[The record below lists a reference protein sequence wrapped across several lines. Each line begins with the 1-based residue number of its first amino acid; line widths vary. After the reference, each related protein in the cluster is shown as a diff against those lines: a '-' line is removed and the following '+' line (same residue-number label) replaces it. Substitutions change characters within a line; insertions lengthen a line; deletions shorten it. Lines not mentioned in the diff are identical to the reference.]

1 MVLTQS
7 DFAPANTC
15 RDIPRWLGGKESAC
29 DAGDLGLISELGR
42 SAGEGKVY
50 PLQYSCLD
58 NPMDRE
64 AWRATGHRVAKSQT
78 QHRVKC
84 ENCLSREM
92 PVNLQVAVLI
102 MERIGHIKNLS
113 AYPDNNC
120 TVRICPR

>member
-1 MVLTQS
+1 MGFPSGS
-7 DFAPANTC
+7 DS
-15 RDIPRWLGGKESAC
+15 KESAYNI
-29 DAGDLGLISELGR
+29 GDLCLIPGSERFPG
-42 SAGEGKVY
+42 GGHDN

-92 PVNLQVAVLI
+92 PVNLHVAVLI